1 MLNAFWQGVGEALTA
16 HWVQRVFAPA
26 FLFWAGGLLCVA
38 WWYNW
43 YPCITWWAGLD
54 TVQALLVIAAALI
67 LVSLSAAVMRRFDH
81 VILRLLE
88 GYWPAWPMI
97 RGLRR
102 WLTARY
108 QRAITDAEQTVVSLE
123 GKTPEEL
130 TFDQSARLNKAE
142 ERIRYAPR
150 QPHQLM
156 PTRLGNILRASER
169 RPRAR
174 YGLETVYVWPRLWLL
189 LPEQA
194 REDVAN
200 AREALNSSVRL
211 VAWGLLF
218 ILWSWVAW
226 WAFIPGL
233 LVAVVAYQWALS
245 QAKTYGDLLVACF
258 DLYRFDLYRALHWP
272 LPANS
277 ATEKSHGER
286 LTQYLYRGYASDPV
300 FFEPRAGDKGRA
312 F

>member
-1 MLNAFWQGVGEALTA
+1 MLNAFWEGVASALATR
-16 HWVQRVFAPA
+16 WVQRVFAPA
-26 FLFWAGGLLCVA
+26 FIFWAGGFLCLVWRDGWDGYEA
-38 WWYNW
+38 WWNALDSGQLLLL
-43 YPCITWWAGLD
+43 ITGALVLVAASGTVIQRLD
-54 TVQALLVIAAALI
+54 GT
-67 LVSLSAAVMRRFDH
+67 M
-81 VILRLLE
+81 LRWLE
-88 GYWPAWPMI
+88 GYWPAWPII

-102 WLTARY
+102 WLTVRY
-108 QRAITDAEQTVVSLE
+108 QRSIEEAEQTVVSLT
-123 GKTPEEL
+123 GKAPEEL
-130 TFDQSARLNKAE
+130 TFYELVRLNKAE
-142 ERIRYAPR
+142 DRIGYAPR

-233 LVAVVAYQWALS
+233 LVAVVAYHWAMN

-286 LTQYLYRGYASDPV
+286 LTQYLYRGYASDPI